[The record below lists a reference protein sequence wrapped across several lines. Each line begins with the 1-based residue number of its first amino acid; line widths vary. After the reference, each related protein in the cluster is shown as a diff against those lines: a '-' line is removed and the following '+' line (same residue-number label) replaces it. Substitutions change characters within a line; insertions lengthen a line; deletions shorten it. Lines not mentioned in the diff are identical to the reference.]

1 MQRNRRKGSG
11 HIIRNTFL
19 LVFGAAALLATTLLV
34 HKVTATAEIDE
45 LILVNGDHPFTGND
59 AIDFTELSNGETV
72 ATAIYPALQR
82 MFDDARTNGVYPVV
96 ASGYRTAEEQESLVA
111 EKIASF
117 VQQGYSE
124 AEAKELAAEYVSSP
138 KTSEHLTGL
147 AVDINADPMK
157 STAQEVY
164 TWLAANARRYGFILR
179 YPKDKEEITG
189 IHYEAWHYR
198 YVGKEAAAAIC
209 EQGLCLEEYL
219 EQTGP

>member
-1 MQRNRRKGSG
+1 MQRNRRKGSR
-11 HIIRNTFL
+11 HIIRNIFL
-19 LVFGAAALLATTLLV
+19 LILGAAALFTASLLV
-34 HKVTATAEIDE
+34 HKVTATADIDE
-45 LILVNGDHPFTGND
+45 LILVNADHPFTGSD
-59 AIDFTELSNGETV
+59 SVALTQLSNGETV
-72 ATAIYPALQR
+72 ATAIYPALQQ
-82 MFDDARTNGVYPVV
+82 MFDDARANGVYPVV
-96 ASGYRTAEEQESLVA
+96 ASGYRTAEEQQSLMA
-111 EKIASF
+111 EKIASY

-138 KTSEHLTGL
+138 ETSEHRTGL

-164 TWLAANARRYGFILR
+164 TWLAANAYRYGFILR

-198 YVGKEAAAAIC
+198 YVGKEAAKAIY